1 MKSMSDVTLV
11 LLVVLFLL
19 IISKAI
25 DYRFKLKAQQI
36 EAQTRSA
43 LAAEERKR
51 LGILIKAMRSAG
63 ASAHDESNN
72 SEIVQ

>member
-51 LGILIKAMRSAG
+51 LEILIKAMRSAG
-63 ASAHDESNN
+63 ASAHDEPSNN
-72 SEIVQ
+72 GDG

>member
-25 DYRFKLKAQQI
+25 DYHFKLKAQQI

-51 LGILIKAMRSAG
+51 LEILIKAMRSSG
-63 ASAHDESNN
+63 AAAHDESNN
-72 SEIVQ
+72 N

>member
-11 LLVVLFLL
+11 LLAVLFLL

-25 DYRFKLKAQQI
+25 DYHFKLKAQQI

-51 LGILIKAMRSAG
+51 LEILIKAMRSSG
-63 ASAHDESNN
+63 AAAHDESNN
-72 SEIVQ
+72 N

>member
-11 LLVVLFLL
+11 LLAVLFLL

-51 LGILIKAMRSAG
+51 LEILIKAMRSAG
-63 ASAHDESNN
+63 ASAHDEPSNN
-72 SEIVQ
+72 GDG